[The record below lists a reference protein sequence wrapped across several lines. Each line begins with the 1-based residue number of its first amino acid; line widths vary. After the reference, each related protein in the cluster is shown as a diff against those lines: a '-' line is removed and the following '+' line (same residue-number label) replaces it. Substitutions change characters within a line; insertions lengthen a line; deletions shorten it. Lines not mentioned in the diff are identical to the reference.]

1 MENRALDLQVMQR
14 LLSAGFDIC
23 ASAGAGVE
31 GQQFSEY
38 VFRRRRPQQSS
49 SSSSAAAAAAA
60 AAGVMAIASADNST
74 PADDAEPL
82 APVIKR
88 ERLSD

>member
-1 MENRALDLQVMQR
+1 MENRALDSQVMQR

-60 AAGVMAIASADNST
+60 AGVMAIASADNST

>member
-60 AAGVMAIASADNST
+60 AGVMAIASADNST

>member
-1 MENRALDLQVMQR
+1 MQR

-60 AAGVMAIASADNST
+60 GVMAIASADNST

>member
-1 MENRALDLQVMQR
+1 MENRALDSQVMQR

-60 AAGVMAIASADNST
+60 AGMMAIASADNST

>member
-1 MENRALDLQVMQR
+1 VSCLVKKVIQR

-23 ASAGAGVE
+23 ASSGAGVE

-38 VFRRRRPQQSS
+38 VFRRRGGPQLTTSS
-49 SSSSAAAAAAA
+49 TAAAA
-60 AAGVMAIASADNST
+60 VLASNTADNDT
-74 PADDAEPL
+74 DDAAEQL

>member
-1 MENRALDLQVMQR
+1 MENCALDSQVMQR

-60 AAGVMAIASADNST
+60 AGVMAIASADNST

>member
-1 MENRALDLQVMQR
+1 MENRALDSQVMQR

-60 AAGVMAIASADNST
+60 GVMAIASADNST

>member
-1 MENRALDLQVMQR
+1 MENCALDSQVMQR

-60 AAGVMAIASADNST
+60 GVMAIASADNST

>member
-1 MENRALDLQVMQR
+1 MENCALDSQVMQR

-60 AAGVMAIASADNST
+60 AGVMAIANADNST

>member
-49 SSSSAAAAAAA
+49 SSSSAAAA
-60 AAGVMAIASADNST
+60 GVMAIASADNST